1 MKFIHS
7 FRTRLFTGFLAAS
20 LVPVLVCSS
29 MLLQIFRLRLDSQ
42 VDEESQEYL
51 SQVTESLDGLYTGFR
66 QTMLALRA
74 SPYVAPAL
82 AREQTK
88 SSRVYSEL
96 YSATEAAGQVPSS
109 TCTTVRE
116 PGSTPPEACLPAPDC
131 LLSGAFSTPPG
142 SRRTRPSPG

>member
-82 AREQTK
+82 ARE
-88 SSRVYSEL
+88 
-96 YSATEAAGQVPSS
+96 
-109 TCTTVRE
+109 
-116 PGSTPPEACLPAPDC
+116 
-131 LLSGAFSTPPG
+131 
-142 SRRTRPSPG
+142 

>member
-1 MKFIHS
+1 M
-7 FRTRLFTGFLAAS
+7 
-20 LVPVLVCSS
+20 
-29 MLLQIFRLRLDSQ
+29 
-42 VDEESQEYL
+42 
-51 SQVTESLDGLYTGFR
+51 TESLDGLYTGFR

-96 YSATEAAGQVPSS
+96 YSATEGSRSGAQFDLYDSQGTWLYS
-109 TCTTVRE
+109 TRSV
-116 PGSTPPEACLPAPDC
+116 LPAPDC

-142 SRRTRPSPG
+142 RRMILFFPRWTAVKGIQPFCFGAPHRSRSPAVRRQAIS